1 MNRRT
6 DKPKLSLSKILS
18 FFRKVKTTK
27 AHIQNEIEKNGISK
41 SEIAKFRK
49 IGFKLLM
56 AFLFPVI
63 LLMTFGIMTYNK
75 SKDAIISNYKESTAD
90 TMNALSDYITFAFD
104 AVENESLILQFDS
117 NLNTYF
123 GAADAESQTNA
134 FKAAKE
140 IESDISLAERANQ
153 FIKQIYAFGENGKNL
168 NFEGSE
174 GFYDTFIQTDM
185 GKSVVANPGGVWVS
199 EHKEID
205 EAKQA
210 SKEDYALSL
219 LRLSSNKNSVIGI
232 DISSEAIRNMLAEY
246 DMGKGSLVAFA
257 TLDGREVLSDV
268 DRDSAFF
275 EQAFFKDAMNGEVAS
290 DFSDEKFEGK
300 DYLFVYSKLENTD
313 FAVCALIPNDTIL
326 NEVSEIKWWNILFI
340 IGASLFSIIT
350 ATLIAGGISKAIN
363 TLQKTISQAS
373 TGDLT
378 ALFETKRKDEF
389 HLLTKGFSNMIS
401 NMRSLIEEVQG
412 VGGKV
417 DNSAEILSETTEQLL
432 TATKDI
438 TSTIENIEQGIVQQ
452 ASDTEQCLIL
462 MTTFSEE
469 INKVNGSAYEIEQ
482 IANNTK
488 PITNEGLIIMDE
500 LSGKAKETSDI
511 TQIVIEKVEE
521 FKTLSTDISVI
532 VETMSMIADQTNLL
546 SLNAAIEAA
555 RSGEAGRGFT
565 VVAQEIRK
573 LADKSLQSVAQVQ
586 SIVEDIQVK
595 ANETVVT
602 ARRAEDVVDSQMKS
616 LDKSVQMF
624 GNINQHVGDLVG
636 NLNDILA
643 GIKHIETAK
652 EDVLT
657 AIESISAVSEET
669 AASAEEMSITATNQ
683 IGSVEGLKQA
693 ANALAE
699 DAGKLNLSLK
709 RFKID

>member
-1 MNRRT
+1 
-6 DKPKLSLSKILS
+6 
-18 FFRKVKTTK
+18 
-27 AHIQNEIEKNGISK
+27 
-41 SEIAKFRK
+41 
-49 IGFKLLM
+49 
-56 AFLFPVI
+56 
-63 LLMTFGIMTYNK
+63 
-75 SKDAIISNYKESTAD
+75 
-90 TMNALSDYITFAFD
+90 
-104 AVENESLILQFDS
+104 
-117 NLNTYF
+117 
-123 GAADAESQTNA
+123 
-134 FKAAKE
+134 
-140 IESDISLAERANQ
+140 
-153 FIKQIYAFGENGKNL
+153 
-168 NFEGSE
+168 
-174 GFYDTFIQTDM
+174 
-185 GKSVVANPGGVWVS
+185 
-199 EHKEID
+199 
-205 EAKQA
+205 
-210 SKEDYALSL
+210 
-219 LRLSSNKNSVIGI
+219 
-232 DISSEAIRNMLAEY
+232 
-246 DMGKGSLVAFA
+246 
-257 TLDGREVLSDV
+257 
-268 DRDSAFF
+268 
-275 EQAFFKDAMNGEVAS
+275 
-290 DFSDEKFEGK
+290 
-300 DYLFVYSKLENTD
+300 
-313 FAVCALIPNDTIL
+313 
-326 NEVSEIKWWNILFI
+326 
-340 IGASLFSIIT
+340 
-350 ATLIAGGISKAIN
+350 
-363 TLQKTISQAS
+363 
-373 TGDLT
+373 
-378 ALFETKRKDEF
+378 
-389 HLLTKGFSNMIS
+389 MIS

>member
-1 MNRRT
+1 
-6 DKPKLSLSKILS
+6 
-18 FFRKVKTTK
+18 
-27 AHIQNEIEKNGISK
+27 
-41 SEIAKFRK
+41 
-49 IGFKLLM
+49 
-56 AFLFPVI
+56 
-63 LLMTFGIMTYNK
+63 
-75 SKDAIISNYKESTAD
+75 
-90 TMNALSDYITFAFD
+90 
-104 AVENESLILQFDS
+104 
-117 NLNTYF
+117 
-123 GAADAESQTNA
+123 
-134 FKAAKE
+134 
-140 IESDISLAERANQ
+140 
-153 FIKQIYAFGENGKNL
+153 
-168 NFEGSE
+168 
-174 GFYDTFIQTDM
+174 
-185 GKSVVANPGGVWVS
+185 
-199 EHKEID
+199 
-205 EAKQA
+205 
-210 SKEDYALSL
+210 
-219 LRLSSNKNSVIGI
+219 
-232 DISSEAIRNMLAEY
+232 
-246 DMGKGSLVAFA
+246 
-257 TLDGREVLSDV
+257 
-268 DRDSAFF
+268 
-275 EQAFFKDAMNGEVAS
+275 
-290 DFSDEKFEGK
+290 
-300 DYLFVYSKLENTD
+300 
-313 FAVCALIPNDTIL
+313 
-326 NEVSEIKWWNILFI
+326 
-340 IGASLFSIIT
+340 
-350 ATLIAGGISKAIN
+350 
-363 TLQKTISQAS
+363 
-373 TGDLT
+373 
-378 ALFETKRKDEF
+378 
-389 HLLTKGFSNMIS
+389 
-401 NMRSLIEEVQG
+401 MRGLIEEVQG

-595 ANETVVT
+595 ANETVIT

>member
-1 MNRRT
+1 
-6 DKPKLSLSKILS
+6 
-18 FFRKVKTTK
+18 
-27 AHIQNEIEKNGISK
+27 
-41 SEIAKFRK
+41 
-49 IGFKLLM
+49 
-56 AFLFPVI
+56 
-63 LLMTFGIMTYNK
+63 
-75 SKDAIISNYKESTAD
+75 
-90 TMNALSDYITFAFD
+90 
-104 AVENESLILQFDS
+104 
-117 NLNTYF
+117 
-123 GAADAESQTNA
+123 
-134 FKAAKE
+134 
-140 IESDISLAERANQ
+140 
-153 FIKQIYAFGENGKNL
+153 
-168 NFEGSE
+168 
-174 GFYDTFIQTDM
+174 
-185 GKSVVANPGGVWVS
+185 
-199 EHKEID
+199 
-205 EAKQA
+205 
-210 SKEDYALSL
+210 
-219 LRLSSNKNSVIGI
+219 
-232 DISSEAIRNMLAEY
+232 
-246 DMGKGSLVAFA
+246 
-257 TLDGREVLSDV
+257 
-268 DRDSAFF
+268 
-275 EQAFFKDAMNGEVAS
+275 
-290 DFSDEKFEGK
+290 
-300 DYLFVYSKLENTD
+300 
-313 FAVCALIPNDTIL
+313 
-326 NEVSEIKWWNILFI
+326 
-340 IGASLFSIIT
+340 
-350 ATLIAGGISKAIN
+350 
-363 TLQKTISQAS
+363 
-373 TGDLT
+373 
-378 ALFETKRKDEF
+378 
-389 HLLTKGFSNMIS
+389 
-401 NMRSLIEEVQG
+401 MRGLIEEVQG

-602 ARRAEDVVDSQMKS
+602 ARRAEDIVDSQMKS

-683 IGSVEGLKQA
+683 IGSVEGLRQA